1 MKKRVL
7 FIDRDGTIIV
17 EPKDTQQIDS
27 LERLEF
33 IPGAIGALSTIARH
47 TDFELVLV
55 TNQDGLGTPSFPEE
69 NFWPAHNKM
78 LATLLGEGV
87 QFSDIVID
95 RSFAHENKPTR
106 KPGTALL
113 RRYFGD
119 EYDLTRSFVIGDRA
133 TDVQLALNLSARAIH
148 FNPSSANPAEPG
160 AVLATPSWGEIE
172 RFVVAQRYQ
181 AQLHRKTNET
191 QIAVEVALQGSGQIN
206 ISTGL
211 GFFDHMLHL
220 LGSHAGFD
228 LTINAT
234 GDLHVDE
241 HHLIEDVGITL
252 GEAVRSALGNKVGLA
267 RYGFLLPMD
276 EALAQVAIDLSGRA
290 AFEWRAEF
298 RREKIGTLP
307 TEMLKHFFKSFS
319 DAARCALHIT
329 VDGENEHH
337 KAEAIFKGV
346 GRALRMAVKV
356 DPRSAHVPSTKG
368 VL

>member
-33 IPGAIGALSTIARH
+33 IPGAIGALSTISRH

-69 NFWPAHNKM
+69 SFWPAHNKM
-78 LATLLGEGV
+78 LSTLLGEGV
-87 QFSDIVID
+87 QFSDVLID

-133 TDVQLALNLSARAIH
+133 TDIQLALNLGARAIH
-148 FNPSSANPAEPG
+148 FNPCTTDSTQPSAA
-160 AVLATPSWGEIE
+160 LTTPLWSEIE
-172 RFVVAQRYQ
+172 RFLVAQRYH
-181 AQLHRKTNET
+181 ASLHRKTNET
-191 QIAVEVALQGSGQIN
+191 EVEVELALQGAGQVVVG
-206 ISTGL
+206 TGL

-228 LTINAT
+228 LTIRAK
-234 GDLHVDE
+234 GDLQVDE

-252 GEAVRSALGNKVGLA
+252 GETLRTALGSKVGLA

-276 EALAQVAIDLSGRA
+276 EALAQVAIDLSGRS

-298 RREKIGTLP
+298 KRERIGDLP

-319 DAARCALHIT
+319 EATRCALHIS

-346 GRALRMAVKV
+346 GRALRMAVRV

-368 VL
+368 ML